1 MACMAEEG
9 IVSGFKQGNLKEKK
23 VTRCSRDGTIE
34 MDFKERGWKGVNWNH
49 LTLNGI
55 SRGLL

>member
-1 MACMAEEG
+1 MAEEG

>member
-1 MACMAEEG
+1 M
-9 IVSGFKQGNLKEKK
+9 
-23 VTRCSRDGTIE
+23 TRCSWDGTIE
-34 MDFKERGWKGVNWNH
+34 LDLKERGWKGVNWNY